1 MKIQDLRK
9 EGIKKL
15 KEYNIDDS
23 SIKKDMLLQ
32 YLRNK
37 SKIDIIVNSEKVVS
51 EEVKEKYFENLYK
64 IINGTPIQYIINK
77 QEFMGHDFFVDENVL
92 IPQPDTEILVE
103 ETIKVLKNKIESLK
117 ENDVIRILDICTGSG
132 AIAVSLA
139 SYVEEHY
146 KNNKIEIYATDISE
160 NALSV
165 ARKNM
170 VLINTQESNIKFI
183 LSDMF
188 EKVPKIKY
196 DIIVSNPP
204 YIETNVIKTL
214 TKEVQIEP
222 HIALD
227 GGTDGLKYY
236 RIIAKKSY
244 KFLKS
249 EADLLL
255 EIGYNQKENVTTIF
269 EENKNYINIKCI
281 KDFSGNDRVIK
292 MNLK

>member
-1 MKIQDLRK
+1 MKIQELRK
-9 EGIKKL
+9 EGLERL
-15 KEYNIDDS
+15 KEYHIEDS
-23 SIKKDMLLQ
+23 SIKIDMLLQ
-32 YLRNK
+32 YLLNI

-51 EEVKEKYFENLYK
+51 EEIKEKYFENLYK
-64 IINGTPIQYIINK
+64 IIKGTPIQYITNK
-77 QEFMGHDFFVDENVL
+77 QEFMGHNFFVDENVL

-170 VLINTQESNIKFI
+170 VLNTQESNIKFI

-204 YIETNVIKTL
+204 YIETKVIKTL
-214 TKEVQIEP
+214 AKEVQSEP

-227 GGTDGLKYY
+227 GGVDGLKYY
-236 RIIAKKSY
+236 RIIANNSY

-281 KDFSGNDRVIK
+281 NDFSGNDRVIK